1 MPEAMAPDPPGFYMG
16 WPLASLAK
24 RCASGILDYGVFFFV
39 AVVIASVLAAV
50 VRAIAGENAGAAAS
64 LLLVGAAYCA
74 SLYNFSVLQSRT
86 GQTWGKGLV
95 GVRAVDMVQL
105 TPPGKLILGFKPFFS
120 VMEIIFGVG
129 LVAIMFSRHR
139 QSLSDKFCG
148 IVVIDERKAGL
159 TLPWVLPGQPV
170 MQMAAPQPQG
180 GVPRPERTRRWGR
193 PGAET
198 ATAEDQPIDPFAD
211 PDEHPVLTPEPDDD
225 VDLPKVEFSDEPLRP
240 HTDQPAVRDEDDL
253 PEPEVEVPI
262 PRQAATAE
270 TAVRDED
277 DFPEPELV
285 DPIGSTVVSAP
296 PPAASGPV
304 NAPDDDLPEVDVED
318 AIGSRVVTAPATQPL
333 PEPTGPVVD
342 DGAAAHGD
350 EEPARPATPATPPEA
365 TAERKAEGDDAQRP
379 DLPPLPPLLEDRRV
393 FTDSGIAMAIR
404 TGDIN
409 LAHERARKN
418 IDACFERDG
427 VVDIVQAVEEYRALI
442 RHQGRAIRA
451 DDDTIARWLGLA

>member
-1 MPEAMAPDPPGFYMG
+1 LVHP
-16 WPLASLAK
+16 SLAK

-39 AVVIASVLAAV
+39 AVVIASLLAAV

-86 GQTWGKGLV
+86 GQTWGKGIV

-105 TPPGKLILGFKPFFS
+105 TPPGKLILGFKPLFS

-129 LVAIMFSRHR
+129 LVAIMFSRYR
-139 QSLSDKFCG
+139 QSISDKFCG
-148 IVVIDERKAGL
+148 IVVIDERKARM

-170 MQMAAPQPQG
+170 MQLAPPQPQG

-198 ATAEDQPIDPFAD
+198 ATVEDQPVDPFSE
-211 PDEHPVLTPEPDDD
+211 PDEHPVLTPEADND
-225 VDLPKVEFSDEPLRP
+225 VDLPEVEFAEEPLRP
-240 HTDQPAVRDEDDL
+240 RPDQPVARNEDDL

-285 DPIGSTVVSAP
+285 DPIESRVVSAP
-296 PPAASGPV
+296 PPADSGPV
-304 NAPDDDLPEVDVED
+304 NAPDDDLPEVEVED
-318 AIGSRVVTAPATQPL
+318 AIGSRAVTAPATEPL
-333 PEPTGPVVD
+333 PKPTRPVVD
-342 DGAAAHGD
+342 DGAAADGD
-350 EEPARPATPATPPEA
+350 EEPARPAMPAAAPEA
-365 TAERKAEGDDAQRP
+365 TVERRAERDDAQPSR
-379 DLPPLPPLLEDRRV
+379 LPPLPAYLEDRRV
-393 FTDSGIAMAIR
+393 FTDSGIAMAISA
-404 TGDIN
+404 GDMN

-427 VVDIVQAVEEYRALI
+427 VVDIVQAVQEYRALI

-451 DDDTIARWLGLA
+451 DDDTIARWLGLS